1 MDKVKNN
8 LLEESECYSNGSGIH
23 NGHRYFIITQWS
35 STGC

>member
-1 MDKVKNN
+1 MEKVKNN
-8 LLEESECYSNGSGIH
+8 LLEENECIAIGSGVR